1 MEFDWRAAATAATPA
16 AATQRS
22 PAAGAS
28 GEVRSQVKNQAFL
41 SFLYLQ
47 DTSLCP
53 GLVYTYTCF
62 LESQDGRQ
70 KFFPVFCGFYS
81 EGCTGSTSGRA
92 RCNLSR
98 WKTKMAET
106 LVFLREFRSLT
117 AGPAGHTRAAGDLGR
132 WVRELFWEF
141 TGVFEEFRGASIPQL
156 RTGRPAPSRDL
167 STGYPQL
174 SLY

>member
-1 MEFDWRAAATAATPA
+1 MIGELQDQQQVTAASAA

-28 GEVRSQVKNQAFL
+28 EGLRSQVKNLAFPP
-41 SFLYLQ
+41 FLYLQ
-47 DTSLCP
+47 DTYLCP
-53 GLVYTYTCF
+53 GLVYIYTCF
-62 LESQDGRQ
+62 LACQPASQN
-70 KFFPVFCGFYS
+70 FFPVFCEFYS

-117 AGPAGHTRAAGDLGR
+117 AGPAGHAGLQEIPAAGSGYFFGSF
-132 WVRELFWEF
+132 REF
-141 TGVFEEFRGASIPQL
+141 L
-156 RTGRPAPSRDL
+156 RSFGEL
-167 STGYPQL
+167 
-174 SLY
+174 

>member
-1 MEFDWRAAATAATPA
+1 MVGAAATTASAA

-28 GEVRSQVKNQAFL
+28 GEVRSLVKNQAFP
-41 SFLYLQ
+41 SFLILQ
-47 DTSLCP
+47 ASMRCP

-62 LESQDGRQ
+62 LESQDGSQ

-98 WKTKMAET
+98 WRTKMAET
-106 LVFLREFRSLT
+106 LVFLREFRSLE
-117 AGPAGHTRAAGDLGR
+117 AGPAALPGLQEIPASGSGNFFGS
-132 WVRELFWEF
+132 FWEF
-141 TGVFEEFRGASIPQL
+141 L
-156 RTGRPAPSRDL
+156 RSFGEL
-167 STGYPQL
+167 
-174 SLY
+174 